1 MISKPGNG
9 GRPLGPPRKHSE
21 RGTRAPVIPPYYDAD
36 SILIYRW
43 TIRPAEADDTVRG
56 SPTDIRVDR
65 PERAGQSRVSV
76 TAVTFES

>member
-1 MISKPGNG
+1 M
-9 GRPLGPPRKHSE
+9 
-21 RGTRAPVIPPYYDAD
+21 IPPYYDAD

-43 TIRPAEADDTVRG
+43 TIRPAEVDDTVRG

>member
-1 MISKPGNG
+1 M
-9 GRPLGPPRKHSE
+9 
-21 RGTRAPVIPPYYDAD
+21 IPPYYDAD